1 MHKVL
6 EYGGGVDK
14 AIRHDEAFV
23 VAGRHHKCRL
33 PLSPLMYPD
42 EVICTAE
49 VQLGE
54 DGGSAEMF

>member
-14 AIRHDEAFV
+14 AIRHDVIFV
-23 VAGRHHKCRL
+23 VAGRCHKLRL
-33 PLSPLMYPD
+33 PLVPLMYSD
-42 EVICTAE
+42 EVICAAK

-54 DGGSAEMF
+54 YEGSAEMF